1 MPDFQVE
8 IIRRFYVSDV
18 VSVKAKSMDEALEIA
33 QRNYDKFKSEIPDI
47 IFDYLDFEESEINPY
62 DD

>member
-1 MPDFQVE
+1 MPNFQVE